1 MFLRRMAISLPVL
14 AVLTLVGLLG
24 EEAFMTKDRHELAYN
39 TRNLVRLHIVANS
52 DRAADQRIKERVR
65 DAVLAETRRLFMDR
79 RDPDEVV
86 ALARAN
92 LGPLR
97 DLVERVI
104 RASGADYGARI
115 EVGRFAFPAR
125 LYPFGTLPAGEYR
138 AVRIVLGRGRGKNWW
153 CVLFPPLCFMTEGE
167 TTRPIGTGRVRL
179 LFLERLLRRHGQA
192 MDGFWRGWARFFGI
206 APSPDSGSG

>member
-1 MFLRRMAISLPVL
+1 MAVSLLALGVL
-14 AVLTLVGLLG
+14 VLVGLLG
-24 EEAFMTKDRHELAYN
+24 DDAFMIKDRHELAYN

-79 RDPDEVV
+79 RDPDEVM

-97 DLVERVI
+97 DLAERVI
-104 RASGADYGARI
+104 RANGADYGARI
-115 EVGRFAFPAR
+115 EVGRFTFPAR

-153 CVLFPPLCFMTEGE
+153 CVLFPPLCFMTEKE
-167 TTRPIGTGRVRL
+167 KEAARPIGTGRVRL
-179 LFLERLLRRHGQA
+179 LFLERLLRRHGQT
-192 MDGFWRGWARFFGI
+192 MDGFWRGWARFLGLV
-206 APSPDSGSG
+206 PPPV